1 MPTGRR
7 ANAAAVQDIVI
18 DKKQVFRKDFVKQE
32 LEYWTMS
39 TRCSGDAATLQEFP
53 IDKEPVLR
61 KSICKQELEDVAM
74 AARCSANA
82 AAFECFMIDPTA
94 GACSNHFCQ

>member
-1 MPTGRR
+1 MPAGRC

-18 DKKQVFRKDFVKQE
+18 DKKQVFRKDLVKQE

-53 IDKEPVLR
+53 IDIEPVLR

-74 AARCSANA
+74 AARCCKKTAPS
-82 AAFECFMIDPTA
+82 ERFMIDPIA
-94 GACSNHFCQ
+94 GACCNHFCQ